1 MRLIRDTSLEI
12 FRARRWSLSR
22 RVHELRHLTLTA
34 SSCLNSSGEYFFPIR
49 VLAEVCALCQVC
61 WECFIVSN
69 CSIMEFEEIVFS
81 PSLVELSLIGKTK
94 VLSGGSWTRVTL
106 FSSWLLNCCLNF
118 SHQQNRTKVTLFG
131 LRIHCVSSFSLL
143 VLLFLGCV
151 ASYSCLWSL
160 LSVVWLF
167 LSIVGQENEKN
178 CLLPRNASCLQH
190 EMINNMEKEIEQE
203 SPEAVTAENES
214 TEKSLAREKNDFL
227 QRTTKTRSQWR
238 ERRTRGETEFLWK
251 TGCPE
256 N

>member
-1 MRLIRDTSLEI
+1 MISLKESAWASTSDSHGI
-12 FRARRWSLSR
+12 FVSEQFRRIFLPYK
-22 RVHELRHLTLTA
+22 
-34 SSCLNSSGEYFFPIR
+34 SSCWG
-49 VLAEVCALCQVC
+49 VCSVPGMLGMFH
-61 WECFIVSN
+61 CFQH

-131 LRIHCVSSFSLL
+131 LHIHCVSSFSLL

-178 CLLPRNASCLQH
+178 CLLPWNASCLQH

-214 TEKSLAREKNDFL
+214 TEKKSCKREKRLFAKND
-227 QRTTKTRSQWR
+227 QNEESMKRAKNS
-238 ERRTRGETEFLWK
+238 RRD
-251 TGCPE
+251 
-256 N
+256 